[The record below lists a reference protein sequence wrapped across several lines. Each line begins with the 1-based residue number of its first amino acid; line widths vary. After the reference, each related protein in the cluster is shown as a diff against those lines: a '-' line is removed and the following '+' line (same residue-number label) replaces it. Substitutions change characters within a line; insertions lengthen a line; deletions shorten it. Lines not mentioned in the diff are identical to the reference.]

1 MTCAAAVEV
10 VAPAA
15 AATEAEEE
23 AKKKEEEEEED
34 VGLFNLRDRH
44 RRSLPRRTR
53 SQRGRVLEVLPEAG
67 RRYVALTPPVSAPVA
82 VVETHARP
90 AGDAK
95 VAETWGAPHAIVA
108 TSLADRAADPV
119 SILLRASLPTDALL
133 SDSLIIK
140 ACL

>member
-1 MTCAAAVEV
+1 M
-10 VAPAA
+10 
-15 AATEAEEE
+15 
-23 AKKKEEEEEED
+23 
-34 VGLFNLRDRH
+34 
-44 RRSLPRRTR
+44 
-53 SQRGRVLEVLPEAG
+53 VLPEAG
-67 RRYVALTPPVSAPVA
+67 HHYVALTPPVSAPVA

-95 VAETWGAPHAIVA
+95 VAETWGAPHASFAIIA
-108 TSLADRAADPV
+108 ASLADRAADPV